1 MRGQRQRKDS
11 ECRHTTLGRQKQ
23 EDLCEFRANLV
34 YRASSRSAQG
44 NRVRPCLKNERK
56 KERKEEREGEREEG
70 RKERRKKGGW
80 WRNGSAVKSTD
91 CSFRGPEFSSQQ
103 PHGGSQPSVTG
114 L

>member
-56 KERKEEREGEREEG
+56 KERKEDTGKNDAPKEPNRGGGGEMAQQLRALTALSE
-70 RKERRKKGGW
+70 
-80 WRNGSAVKSTD
+80 VL
-91 CSFRGPEFSSQQ
+91 SSV
-103 PHGGSQPSVTG
+103 PSNHTVAHN
-114 L
+114 LL